1 MKLKCLLILPLLFLL
16 NLSVSASY
24 SRVYSVLIPQGA
36 YSSVYLGSDGALA
49 LSYPDEDS
57 NEPVLYWYNNQ
68 GDGVKAI
75 NSGYNNPYEFDS
87 NQLMISGSVYGSM
100 ELHNSDGSL
109 STMPGVGYQSA
120 YTTSAGYRNGY
131 FYSQEGNEITVYQL
145 TNQFSG
151 SQGPQGPQGPQGLKG
166 DTGNPGAQGVQ
177 GPQGL
182 KGDTGNTGAQGLK
195 GNPGAP
201 GAQGVQGP
209 QGLKG
214 DTGNT
219 GAPGAQ
225 GVQGPQGPPGLDS
238 TAIQTLKVS
247 EPHVVANEDGT
258 FNVQYTVQSS
268 DDLSTWTSEEIIDA
282 TISPENSGKQFLRIA
297 VDGSLQKPDPVI
309 SLPPIFFEPIDSF
322 GPEN

>member
-24 SRVYSVLIPQGA
+24 SRVYSVLIPEGA

-49 LSYPDEDS
+49 VSYPDEDS

-131 FYSQEGNEITVYQL
+131 FYSQEGNEVIVYQL

-151 SQGPQGPQGPQGLKG
+151 TQGPQGPQGPQGLKG
-166 DTGNPGAQGVQ
+166 DTGDTGAQ
-177 GPQGL
+177 GPQGSQGAQGIQGPQGQ
-182 KGDTGNTGAQGLK
+182 KGDTGDK
-195 GNPGAP
+195 
-201 GAQGVQGP
+201 GVQGQ
-209 QGLKG
+209 QG
-214 DTGNT
+214 
-219 GAPGAQ
+219 
-225 GVQGPQGPPGLDS
+225 
-238 TAIQTLKVS
+238 
-247 EPHVVANEDGT
+247 
-258 FNVQYTVQSS
+258 
-268 DDLSTWTSEEIIDA
+268 
-282 TISPENSGKQFLRIA
+282 
-297 VDGSLQKPDPVI
+297 
-309 SLPPIFFEPIDSF
+309 
-322 GPEN
+322 